1 MVDPER
7 LQRELTR
14 IKAHLLS
21 HAERCGRGLPP
32 DVAPQDLVAIAIG
45 TLAKPDGF
53 PGFENLLLHLRR
65 NIETQAKVARRRG
78 KRREAKQSTSAESG
92 VQLAKAGDSPM
103 SDGEVET
110 ASAESVLIA
119 REQAQAKE
127 KLFKLVEL
135 RASMERDDEI
145 GLVLMALRDGLEQP
159 VEISDETGLDVAAV
173 KNARRRLRR
182 MMEQV
187 LAEEPGLKA
196 FLEDAYGRS

>member
-1 MVDPER
+1 
-7 LQRELTR
+7 
-14 IKAHLLS
+14 
-21 HAERCGRGLPP
+21 
-32 DVAPQDLVAIAIG
+32 
-45 TLAKPDGF
+45 
-53 PGFENLLLHLRR
+53 
-65 NIETQAKVARRRG
+65 
-78 KRREAKQSTSAESG
+78 
-92 VQLAKAGDSPM
+92 M